1 MVTIKQIA
9 DLCGVSRGTV
19 DRVLNNRGNVK
30 PEKRELILEMAKKL
44 HYRPNPAGKALAA
57 QKSNPVVAVVL
68 PSKSIRF
75 FDDIIDALEKAARKY
90 ESYGMRT
97 VWHTVR
103 GYDVEEQ
110 CHILDQIKG
119 QINALIINPINDPK
133 IAAKL
138 NELIAAGI
146 FVVTINND
154 IEQAST
160 HYYVGSDYVN
170 GGRTIGALLK
180 MFSPGPC
187 HIGVVLGSLKI
198 LGHRHRL
205 QGLKEILGTDGQY
218 EITALIEDNDDDIS
232 SYDATKNLLH
242 QYPDINVLLILSSG
256 GSYGTCRAALA
267 SPRRD
272 DLLILVFDT
281 IPTTREMM
289 KAGDIK
295 AAIYQHPHQ
304 QGQKAMQL
312 VFDYLVNGI
321 VPDRE
326 RYIMNNEIRIA
337 ENM

>member
-44 HYRPNPAGKALAA
+44 HYKPNPAGKALAA
-57 QKSNPVVAVVL
+57 QKSNPVAAVVL

-75 FDDIIDALEKAARKY
+75 FDDIIDALEKTARKY
-90 ESYGMRT
+90 EPYGMRT
-97 VWHTVR
+97 IWHTVR

-110 CHILDQIKG
+110 CRILDQIKG

-154 IEQAST
+154 IERAST
-160 HYYVGSDYVN
+160 HYYVGSDYLN

-180 MFSPGPC
+180 MLSPGPC
-187 HIGVVLGSLKI
+187 RIGVVLGSLKI
-198 LGHRHRL
+198 LGHHHRL
-205 QGLKEILGTDGQY
+205 QGLKEVLRNDPHYQIA
-218 EITALIEDNDDDIS
+218 ALIEDNDDDIS
-232 SYDATKNLLH
+232 SYDAAKDLLNQH
-242 QYPDINVLLILSSG
+242 PDVNVLLILSSG

-267 SPRRD
+267 SGRT

-289 KAGDIK
+289 KAGNIK
-295 AAIYQHPHQ
+295 AAIYQHPRQ